1 LFFVCLFLLVGWLV
15 GWLVFLVSQ
24 SNAAMIAKFHTS
36 EVIKKYIAAAGNTH
50 GNHLEEQQPLLVD
63 TGQRWAETF
72 ENLL

>member
-1 LFFVCLFLLVGWLV
+1 M
-15 GWLVFLVSQ
+15 SQ